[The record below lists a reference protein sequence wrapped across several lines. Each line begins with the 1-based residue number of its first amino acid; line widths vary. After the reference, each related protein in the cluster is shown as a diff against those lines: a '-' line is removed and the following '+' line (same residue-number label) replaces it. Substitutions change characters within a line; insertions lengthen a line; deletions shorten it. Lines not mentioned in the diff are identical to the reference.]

1 MRLSPQLELSTD
13 AVSLFPGRVI
23 VRGDAL
29 PQLLH
34 AGEADAAQGVPGQ
47 EAEPDRRLIEPG
59 GVGRG

>member
-1 MRLSPQLELSTD
+1 MELSTD
-13 AVSLFPGRVI
+13 AISLFPSRVI
-23 VRGDAL
+23 VRGDEGGDAL

-34 AGEADAAQGVPGQ
+34 AGEAGAAQGVPGQ